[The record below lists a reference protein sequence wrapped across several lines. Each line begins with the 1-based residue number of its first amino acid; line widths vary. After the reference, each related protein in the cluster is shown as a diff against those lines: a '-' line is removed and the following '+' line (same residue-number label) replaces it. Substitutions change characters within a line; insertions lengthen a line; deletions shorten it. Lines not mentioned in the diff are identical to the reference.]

1 MKDNER
7 NPKNIQREW
16 GIAHF
21 QQSSPLTQL
30 SHLHLNSIQVLSVP
44 KSHCT
49 EHPNLTKWCFPLCLL
64 QYNCTS
70 PWYRYISFIDL
81 TYNHNW
87 SHVVIE
93 EHSDVPV
100 CQTYRAISQILY
112 IQSIIGVLYSTVTYV
127 WAQDITWDWMW
138 CSSYRR
144 KKSLIVIVHFVI
156 FISYD
161 FFKIFIILFCYF
173 LCLFLIYLF
182 GISSNYNQ

>member
-7 NPKNIQREW
+7 NQKKKISASGELLTFNSPL
-16 GIAHF
+16 
-21 QQSSPLTQL
+21 PLTQS
-30 SHLHLNSIQVLSVP
+30 SHLHMNSNSLSVP

-49 EHPNLTKWCFPLCLL
+49 EHPNFNQMMFSSLCLL
-64 QYNCTS
+64 QYNRTS
-70 PWYRYISFIDL
+70 LWYRYISFLDL

-100 CQTYRAISQILY
+100 YQTSRAISPILY

-138 CSSYRR
+138 CSSYCR
-144 KKSLIVIVHFVI
+144 KKKALLL
-156 FISYD
+156 
-161 FFKIFIILFCYF
+161 LFT
-173 LCLFLIYLF
+173 LSYLF
-182 GISSNYNQ
+182 HMIF